1 MKTKTLQLICI
12 FIATFYDAQIGI
24 LTKDPKATLD
34 VNGNTIIRQV
44 PQTNTLPG
52 YQFLLMNQNNSEV
65 SQINPSEINFS
76 DTLNPS
82 VYAAQKKEGI
92 NLLSLGIFP
101 SGFRSVNFTTAEKTT
116 GNSTLFSDTESAYIV
131 PSNGVYLI
139 GYTFRY
145 GTGLQASLLANT
157 PGIGIVITRANT
169 ATILDSRV
177 FSGINLSII
186 LSLTISESTINSL
199 YTLQAGDKISFG
211 LTGSGLLD
219 IGLLESST
227 SSFYIYKVSN

>member
-1 MKTKTLQLICI
+1 MKTKTFQLICI
-12 FIATFYDAQIGI
+12 FIVIFQYAQIGI
-24 LTKDPKATLD
+24 LTKDPKAALD
-34 VNGNTIIRQV
+34 VNGNTVIRQV

-52 YQFLLMNQNNSEV
+52 YQFLLMNQSNSEV
-65 SQINPSEINFS
+65 SQISPGNINFS

-82 VYAAQKKEGI
+82 VYAAKKASGI
-92 NLLSLGIFP
+92 SLLSLGIFP
-101 SGFRSVNFTTAEKTT
+101 SGFRSVNFTTTEKTT
-116 GNSTLFSDTESAYIV
+116 GNPTLFSDAESAYTA

-145 GTGLQASLLANT
+145 GTGLQASLLADT
-157 PGIGIVITRANT
+157 PGIGIVLTRANT

-177 FSGINLSII
+177 FSGINLSIL
-186 LSLTISESTINSL
+186 LSVTISESTINSL

-211 LTGSGLLD
+211 LIGSGLLD
-219 IGLLESST
+219 VGLLGSST